1 MGIVLFRRAI
11 DRANRSIESSRKNAL
26 RVARRLYV
34 STRMMLG
41 FVLFNADSLGEA
53 LYHLKGMF
61 GLSSLPL
68 ADSVSLYY
76 GRSYAITLFIAVV
89 ASAPIFRSY
98 LNNCRHDLTAA
109 RCAIDCAVIVGVIGT
124 MTLVTA
130 WLVNGSFNPFLYFRF

>member
-1 MGIVLFRRAI
+1 MPSV
-11 DRANRSIESSRKNAL
+11 L
-26 RVARRLYV
+26 RVVYTFLLV
-34 STRMMLG
+34 MLG

-89 ASAPIFRSY
+89 ASTPIFKKLSKQLSSRS
-98 LNNCRHDLTAA
+98 TAA